1 MFRIGFL
8 GLLLL
13 VLSASS
19 VAQSQDIH
27 CNSQI
32 GDLDPCL
39 AALGEPAENA
49 AADVL
54 AANEP
59 LATMVKPE
67 SDSSN
72 SNPSLAGPVIVPRTE
87 RKGFQWGAAIRQ
99 SFKLLAFQQGM
110 MLATDK
116 WARYSL
122 THGKFFPEYF
132 AAVNGGLKQ
141 WDDGDP
147 FLDNYIGH
155 PLQGAVS
162 GYIQVQNDPAGR
174 NAVFGSNRVYWKSR
188 AKAMGWIALYST
200 QFEIGPISEAS
211 IENLGGFQYKNCPTC
226 KLTHGSG
233 WVDIVVTP
241 TLGTAWMVGE
251 DALDRFL
258 VRRVEGRF
266 GRGRW
271 TNFFRCALN
280 PARMGANLLRLK
292 APWYRDRDAERD
304 LVAVAK

>member
-13 VLSASS
+13 VLSAFSS
-19 VAQSQDIH
+19 AQSQDVA
-27 CNSQI
+27 CAVPT
-32 GDLDPCL
+32 GEADPCVVSGPAPPEEEEE
-39 AALGEPAENA
+39 AASA
-49 AADVL
+49 ATS
-54 AANEP
+54 AAP
-59 LATMVKPE
+59 LAKPE
-67 SDSSN
+67 SDALS
-72 SNPSLAGPVIVPRTE
+72 GPVIVPRPE
-87 RKGFQWGAAIRQ
+87 RKGFQWSAAIGQ

-122 THGKFFPEYF
+122 THGKFFPDYF
-132 AAVNGGLKQ
+132 AAVRGGLKQ

-147 FLDNYIGH
+147 FMDNYIGH

-174 NAVFGSNRVYWKSR
+174 NAVFGANRAYWKSR

-211 IENLGGFQYKNCPTC
+211 IENLGGFQYQNCPTC
-226 KLTHGSG
+226 RLTRGSG

-241 TLGTAWMVGE
+241 TLGAAWMVGE
-251 DALDRFL
+251 DALDRFV
-258 VRRVEGRF
+258 VRRAEGRL
-266 GRGRW
+266 GRGKW
-271 TNFFRCALN
+271 ANFFRCALN
-280 PARMGANLLRLK
+280 PARMGANLLRMK
-292 APWYRDRDAERD
+292 APWYRDRDAEQ
-304 LVAVAK
+304 LIAVTK